1 MDVHPPSISCVSSS
15 WSIATWENRKKR
27 VLVKLIVT
35 KTSCLSTKHTGH
47 SPNCVA
53 DWQMCAE
60 TKCLNLCFPSPSIL
74 THSHFLFMLSEW
86 QPVGRCWDINS
97 HSWTS
102 HDQRPWPASFGWTP
116 APEHVKTPFTL
127 DLAGPGEH
135 LTFWLCTVRTW
146 MDGCMAWHG
155 MAWHGMAW
163 CKIIYIYIHNTHYLI
178 LRWSHP
184 YPQDPPSPPACWV
197 ALLRASE
204 FVLRWRPSSGDQRR
218 AWGHGA
224 WFNRYINR

>member
-155 MAWHGMAW
+155 MVQN
-163 CKIIYIYIHNTHYLI
+163 YLYIHTQHTLFDI
-178 LRWSHP
+178 EVIPPLSPRSTFSTSVLGGAAPRLRVCTSLAP
-184 YPQDPPSPPACWV
+184 I
-197 ALLRASE
+197 
-204 FVLRWRPSSGDQRR
+204 FRR
-218 AWGHGA
+218 SKAGLGPWCLV
-224 WFNRYINR
+224 